1 MNLGKLL
8 GAGKSFFGGRGVIA
22 YREDKRVYLPKF
34 NAPKNPF
41 EPKAADGNSAPTPE
55 PKKVSATVVAPTV
68 LAAPKIGTSKI
79 PVFSAPKLMRTTT
92 WAEKL
97 NPFRAP
103 QPVAPMIN
111 AVQTELSLD
120 AVKVLHND
128 LSDADVEV
136 VPVKSRTLA
145 PAESPRLTAT
155 REPLEFFRER
165 QLETA

>member
-1 MNLGKLL
+1 M
-8 GAGKSFFGGRGVIA
+8 V
-22 YREDKRVYLPKF
+22 
-34 NAPKNPF
+34 
-41 EPKAADGNSAPTPE
+41 
-55 PKKVSATVVAPTV
+55 
-68 LAAPKIGTSKI
+68 
-79 PVFSAPKLMRTTT
+79 
-92 WAEKL
+92 
-97 NPFRAP
+97 
-103 QPVAPMIN
+103 N

-145 PAESPRLTAT
+145 PAESPRLATT

>member
-55 PKKVSATVVAPTV
+55 PKKVSATVVAP
-68 LAAPKIGTSKI
+68 APQKIGTSKI
-79 PVFSAPKLMRTTT
+79 PVFSAPKPMRTTS

-103 QPVAPMIN
+103 QPIAPMVN

>member
-8 GAGKSFFGGRGVIA
+8 GAGKSFFGGRGVVA

-34 NAPKNPF
+34 NAAKNPF
-41 EPKAADGNSAPTPE
+41 EPKAAEGNSAPTPE
-55 PKKVSATVVAPTV
+55 PKKDSATVVA
-68 LAAPKIGTSKI
+68 LAPQKIGAAKI
-79 PVFSAPKLMRTTT
+79 PVFSVPKPMRTTT

-136 VPVKSRTLA
+136 VPVKSGCDHQRSLDRLA
-145 PAESPRLTAT
+145 TVLVNVSGVFST
-155 REPLEFFRER
+155 R
-165 QLETA
+165 